1 MSVIVTGIG
10 VAFGVCVGRGVAL
23 ADSALGGLSSDN
35 ISAALSL
42 GVDVGVAACKS
53 LTRIAA
59 TVGVCVGTFAAAV
72 VVAVGVAV
80 WVGTGMDAALS
91 SAAGVCPHAKTAN
104 RQSAIAASQV
114 SSTKP

>member
-10 VAFGVCVGRGVAL
+10 VALGACVGMGVAL
-23 ADSALGGLSSDN
+23 ADSALGGLSSDD

-42 GVDVGVAACKS
+42 GVTVGVAACKS

-59 TVGVCVGTFAAAV
+59 TVGVCAGTFTAV
-72 VVAVGVAV
+72 ALAVGVAV
-80 WVGTGMDAALS
+80 CVGTDMDAALS
-91 SAAGVCPHAKTAN
+91 SAAGVCPHAKTAS